1 VATVFRLAYV
11 PGVTPDKW
19 VRMWNERYPG
29 TPLELVPTPAAD
41 AVELIRERAVDAAL
55 LRMPDDRTGLH
66 AIPLYTEATVVVA
79 PKDHHVT
86 AADELT
92 PDDLADEPVLR
103 PLDDV
108 IGWVDGPGLDAPVRP
123 ETTEDAL
130 QFAAGGMGLLVL
142 PQSLFRL
149 HFRKDLVSRPIPD
162 APVSR
167 VALSWL
173 EEETTE
179 AVEWFIGVVR
189 GRTANSTRG
198 MQPDP
203 PPKPRPAPQRK
214 SAPPRKKPRKR

>member
-1 VATVFRLAYV
+1 MAAVFRLAYV

-19 VRMWNERYPG
+19 VRTWTERYPD
-29 TPLELVPTPAAD
+29 TPLELIPTPAAD
-41 AVELIRERAVDAAL
+41 AVGLIRERAVDAAL

-66 AIPLYTEATVVVA
+66 AIPLYTETTVVVA
-79 PKDHHVT
+79 PKDHHIA

-108 IGWVDGPGLDAPVRP
+108 IGWADGPGDEAPVRP
-123 ETTEDAL
+123 ETTEDAVK
-130 QFAAGGMGLLVL
+130 FAAAGLGLLVL

-149 HFRKDLVSRPIPD
+149 HFRKDLLSRPIPD
-162 APVSR
+162 APASR

-179 AVEWFIGVVR
+179 AVERFIGVVR
-189 GRTANSTRG
+189 GRTVNSTRG
-198 MQPDP
+198 RP
-203 PPKPRPAPQRK
+203 PETPPQRPAPQRK
-214 SAPPRKKPRKR
+214 SAPPRKKPRRR